1 MLTDAKTV
9 YTVLKLYFKKK
20 ERFIM
25 SMETSIIYGFGFT
38 CDLSDYKLI
47 NFLKNHKN
55 TFCQTVQEVELF
67 NKTVEAKE
75 MTPAALDFFLED
87 LYRDY
92 KCDTSGISG
101 RYVIISNIM
110 SRETGIRFA
119 YCQPDVDCDTLASVV
134 FEERYPWMVNE
145 TEKELTEEKLS
156 NICKKY
162 MDELGITENPD
173 YLNLEYYG

>member
-1 MLTDAKTV
+1 
-9 YTVLKLYFKKK
+9 
-20 ERFIM
+20 M

-101 RYVIISNIM
+101 R
-110 SRETGIRFA
+110 
-119 YCQPDVDCDTLASVV
+119 
-134 FEERYPWMVNE
+134 
-145 TEKELTEEKLS
+145 
-156 NICKKY
+156 
-162 MDELGITENPD
+162 
-173 YLNLEYYG
+173 